1 MLCYTRSMVMHRQA
15 PALDRRAILGIAEGG
30 DYDDSGE
37 WLAGDVTEHG
47 IWAALKD
54 SMIGIE
60 AEIDG
65 VSQEADAELIARYRA
80 DVITEAMRGEIGNM
94 TGKPFIGWYLQFENV
109 KYAITGANELA
120 IYGRRRFMK
129 IMGRLE
135 S

>member
-1 MLCYTRSMVMHRQA
+1 MVMHRQS

-30 DYDDSGE
+30 DHDDSGE

-54 SMIGIE
+54 SMIGVE
-60 AEIDG
+60 AEIGG
-65 VSQEADAELIARYRA
+65 VQQIYDVELIARYRA

-94 TGKPFIGWYLQFENV
+94 TGKPFIGWYLDFENV
-109 KYAITGANELA
+109 QYQIIGAQEMA
-120 IYGRRRFMK
+120 MYGRRRFMK

>member
-1 MLCYTRSMVMHRQA
+1 MVMTRQA

-30 DYDDSGE
+30 DFDDSGE

-54 SMIGIE
+54 SMFGVE

-65 VSQEADAELIARYRA
+65 VQQIYDVELIARYRA
-80 DVITEAMRGEIGNM
+80 DVITEAMRGEMGNM

-109 KYAITGANELA
+109 SYQIIGAQELA
-120 IYGRRRFMK
+120 MYGRRRFMK

>member
-1 MLCYTRSMVMHRQA
+1 MTRQA

-30 DYDDSGE
+30 DFDDSGE
-37 WLAGDVTEHG
+37 WLAGDVNEHG

-54 SMIGIE
+54 SMFGVE

-65 VSQEADAELIARYRA
+65 ISQEADVELISRWRA
-80 DVITEAMRGEIGNM
+80 DVILEAMRGEIGNM
-94 TGKPFIGWYLQFENV
+94 TGKPFIGWYLDFENV
-109 KYAITGANELA
+109 RYQIIGANELA